1 MPKLYKKLY
10 PLFIPLGLVLVTI
23 LTYLPSLYYAFQFD
37 DEPSI
42 LNFYH
47 IRHKTFS
54 DLFFSTSRWVSYWL
68 NTLHYKLAQFE
79 PFVYR
84 RTNILFHC
92 LAGILIFLFIAQ
104 LLKLRSKE
112 SFAHKYAY
120 FIASITSTLF
130 LLHPVQTQTVSYVI
144 QGQLEGLSAF
154 FCLSIATCFFYFSQA
169 KTTVIKI
176 LLTGAIVFLCIIGCG
191 TKEITIILPFLIPL
205 IDWFFIAQ
213 GNWKNFKSR
222 LWMHALIATTIWSCY
237 IWLLGKNFFINV
249 FSLNVHHD
257 NTIGNVINPTGEKIT
272 AWPFFISQFKVILHY
287 LFMFIWPFNICVDYD
302 WKICSSF
309 AATDCII
316 PFLALLLIA
325 LTVLYALKKNRISL
339 YAFGMLWFF
348 ICMAPRSTIMPSTE
362 LLADY
367 KTYLA
372 SIGWLFIIAIFLI
385 NLYRWL
391 MNTHPLFKNKYV
403 IGTIITLS
411 LISLS
416 FMTYERNKVWRSGIE
431 FWRDIVEK
439 SPTKARGYNNYG
451 INLVQQEDI
460 KNAIWCFKRAI
471 QIEPYTYPDP
481 YNNLSAAYALQGKLD
496 LAIKAL
502 RASLKINPGQPR
514 SYNNLGIYLKE
525 QGEHEWAEKSF
536 QQAVLIYP
544 HYGKAHFQLGKLYL
558 EQDRK
563 REAWQAFKNACTQA
577 DYDLNTEALNFYGQT
592 SMDCK
597 EFSDAIRAYM
607 MLCKLEPNNI
617 EPSQNLADAYT
628 MNTNYDDALQ
638 IYEQLLLVN
647 PHDPHFNNNMVECL
661 VQLKQPERALSHINQ
676 LENSGQSYPMMKLQK
691 ARALHMLGNTRQ
703 AQVEL
708 YDAIHY
714 ARDYQ
719 IKSLAE
725 QILYQIEKEE
735 II

>member
-1 MPKLYKKLY
+1 MTKIFKKLY
-10 PLFIPLGLVLVTI
+10 PIFIPLGLVLITI
-23 LTYLPSLYYAFQFD
+23 LTYLPSLYYTFQFD

-68 NTLHYKLAQFE
+68 NTLHYKFAQFE

-84 RTNILFHC
+84 RTNIFFHC
-92 LAGILIFLFIAQ
+92 IAGILIFFLIAQ
-104 LLKLRSKE
+104 LLRLRKKE
-112 SFAHKYAY
+112 SFAYKFAY
-120 FIASITSTLF
+120 ILAGATTALF
-130 LLHPVQTQTVSYVI
+130 LLHPVQTQTISYII

-154 FCLSIATCFFYFSQA
+154 FCLTVATCFFYFSQTKKLIL
-169 KTTVIKI
+169 KTV
-176 LLTGAIVFLCIIGCG
+176 LTFAIIFLCIIGCG

-213 GNWKNFKSR
+213 GNWQNFKTR
-222 LWMHALIATTIWSCY
+222 IWMHALIATTIWGCY

-249 FSLNVHHD
+249 LSLNVHHN

-309 AATDCII
+309 ATSDCII
-316 PFLALLLIA
+316 PFVTLIFIG
-325 LTVLYALKKNRISL
+325 LTILYALKKNRISL

-385 NLYRWL
+385 NFYCWL
-391 MNTHPLFKNKYV
+391 MNKYPLFKNKY
-403 IGTIITLS
+403 IIISIICSS
-411 LISLS
+411 LATMS
-416 FMTYERNKVWRSGIE
+416 FTTYERNKVWRSGIE
-431 FWRDIVEK
+431 FWHDIVQK

-451 INLVQQEDI
+451 INLIRKDDL

-481 YNNLSAAYALQGKLD
+481 YNNLSAAYALQGKID

-514 SYNNLGIYLKE
+514 SYNNLGIYLKQ
-525 QGEHEWAEKSF
+525 QGELEWAEKSF
-536 QQAVLIYP
+536 QQAILIYP
-544 HYGKAHFQLGKLYL
+544 HYGKAHFHLGKLYR
-558 EQDRK
+558 EQEKIRN
-563 REAWQAFKNACTQA
+563 AWSAFKNACTQA
-577 DYDLNTEALNFYGQT
+577 DYDMNIDALNCYGQT

-597 EFSDAIRAYM
+597 EHADAIRAYM
-607 MLCKLEPNNI
+607 MLCKLQPNDI
-617 EPSQNLADAYT
+617 EPLQNLADAYT
-628 MNTNYDDALQ
+628 INKNYEDALQ
-638 IYEQLLLVN
+638 LYEQLLLVN
-647 PHDPHFNNNMVECL
+647 PHEPHVNNNMIECFI
-661 VQLKQPERALSHINQ
+661 QLKQPEQALTQINK
-676 LENSGQSYPMMKLQK
+676 LENNSLSYPMMKLQK

-703 AQVEL
+703 AQIEL

-714 ARDYQ
+714 ARDYH

-725 QILYQIEKEE
+725 QILHQIEKEE
-735 II
+735 NN